1 MSLLSC
7 KFSYI
12 WYCLTHF
19 QTNSSWLMLL
29 QQPVKKPRCLQLLMT
44 ALTRCING
52 CMLLKY
58 CWDNSATDEHP
69 IPGAGKSN
77 GASIATETGI
87 SCNHLSSIG
96 LYCAFTLITLGF
108 VVTVSAVTITG
119 CHVARL
125 MLHQE
130 HPTSKGHLEFS
141 GAFFLAEIFEKVSF
155 DPYNFRITRLSARK
169 SEQMKN
175 F

>member
-29 QQPVKKPRCLQLLMT
+29 QQPVKKPRCQLLMT

-52 CMLLKY
+52 CMQLLKY

-69 IPGAGKSN
+69 IQGAGKSN

-87 SCNHLSSIG
+87 SCSHLSSIG

-130 HPTSKGHLEFS
+130 HQTSKGHLEFS

-155 DPYNFRITRLSARK
+155 DPHNFRITRLSARK